1 MPRPTYEGWW
11 TALGTW
17 FHLLVFWEGK
27 TVVCSSSLSNS
38 TETAILTLAWQALYP
53 RSHLSSTSLSLQGKQ
68 LWCFLLL
75 SRGISDL
82 TESYVRLIPRDS
94 GISEHEKKTYWV
106 ETLTALSS
114 LGFMYAQ
121 NVLDVPTNRG
131 ATALWYAVSPW
142 PCALW
147 AYPSSHLSILISRAL
162 FYNKIS
168 IFLFLI
174 MSPWQ
179 SSIVVGYNYLDIWK
193 VSLGMV
199 GHCSYTQVFNYNIW
213 QAKLERNKSVRSFF
227 VVSLSV
233 CLCLCLSVSLFLSH
247 FVSLFLLCLCLFSST
262 HSLSP
267 QMSMKETSNDRHIG
281 KFLQ

>member
-1 MPRPTYEGWW
+1 MLLLLPW
-11 TALGTW
+11 
-17 FHLLVFWEGK
+17 HLNCVCGEAANAKAHLWRLVDSIRHLVSPACFLRRKDSGG
-27 TVVCSSSLSNS
+27 SSSLSNS

-68 LWCFLLL
+68 VWCFLLL

-82 TESYVRLIPRDS
+82 TESYLRLIPRDS

-147 AYPSSHLSILISRAL
+147 AYPSSQLSILISRAL

-179 SSIVVGYNYLDIWK
+179 SSIVVGHNYLDIWK

-199 GHCSYTQVFNYNIW
+199 CHCSYTQVFNYNIW
-213 QAKLERNKSVRSFF
+213 
-227 VVSLSV
+227 
-233 CLCLCLSVSLFLSH
+233 
-247 FVSLFLLCLCLFSST
+247 
-262 HSLSP
+262 
-267 QMSMKETSNDRHIG
+267 
-281 KFLQ
+281 